1 MSSIRWSK
9 NLLTSWRGL
18 AGLILLLALMTGS
31 ITFAQERPGYLRLV
45 RAIPAGDVG
54 VSNPVGLAF
63 SPGASAFLV
72 LEAGDA
78 ARPGDTTT
86 SISLVSPLEDTLGAV
101 RVATAIADPLN
112 VAVDSQANRLLILDQ
127 AANQLIAVRL
137 RAQGYPDPADSAVTR
152 FEAGPFGVTHAQG
165 LTLDPETGRLFILD
179 AAAHRIVGIITDAQ
193 QGFDGAAALQEGRI
207 FQLGFPPLTGAPL
220 RRRG

>member
-1 MSSIRWSK
+1 MSSTRWSK
-9 NLLTSWRGL
+9 NLLTPWRGL

-63 SPGASAFLV
+63 SPAASAFLV
-72 LEAGDA
+72 LEAGA
-78 ARPGDTTT
+78 AAQPGETTAT
-86 SISLVSPLEDTLGAV
+86 IRLVTPLEDTLGAV

-152 FEAGPFGVTHAQG
+152 FEAGPPVYPGCG
-165 LTLDPETGRLFILD
+165 
-179 AAAHRIVGIITDAQ
+179 
-193 QGFDGAAALQEGRI
+193 
-207 FQLGFPPLTGAPL
+207 GAPD
-220 RRRG
+220 RRHHPRRAAGL

>member
-1 MSSIRWSK
+1 MSSTRWSK

-72 LEAGDA
+72 LEAG
-78 ARPGDTTT
+78 
-86 SISLVSPLEDTLGAV
+86 GA
-101 RVATAIADPLN
+101 P
-112 VAVDSQANRLLILDQ
+112 
-127 AANQLIAVRL
+127 
-137 RAQGYPDPADSAVTR
+137 R
-152 FEAGPFGVTHAQG
+152 FEAGPFGVPHAQG

-179 AAAHRIVGIITDAQ
+179 AAAHRIVGIIPDAQ
-193 QGFDGAAALQEGRI
+193 QGFDGQI
-207 FQLGFPPLTGAPL
+207 FQIDLRHLARAPL
-220 RRRG
+220 RGPAFH